1 MGVRIAGFP
10 CILQIIGEPSSKMM
24 TEMSETEKK
33 RVAEQI
39 ATLGEE
45 GLKSKR
51 QRLEKATDD
60 NEVHCS
66 YVEMFFSYS
75 FSGSESYDMFL
86 WTSLDVKSFP
96 TTAYEPICCTK
107 IPSLQSNSKQTV
119 PLSFCTKRRIVNSRL
134 RNSSLRTSCP
144 ISFRVRL
151 SRDFP
156 KWSEPVMSHSHM

>member
-1 MGVRIAGFP
+1 
-10 CILQIIGEPSSKMM
+10 MM
-24 TEMSETEKK
+24 TEMSDTEKK

-75 FSGSESYDMFL
+75 FSGLESYDMFL
-86 WTSLDVKSFP
+86 WKSLDVKSFP
-96 TTAYEPICCTK
+96 TTAYAPNCFTEIYSPRSTT
-107 IPSLQSNSKQTV
+107 KQTV
-119 PLSFCTKRRIVNSRL
+119 PSFFLHEVLNCEF
-134 RNSSLRTSCP
+134 SLA
-144 ISFRVRL
+144 
-151 SRDFP
+151 
-156 KWSEPVMSHSHM
+156 KQ

>member
-1 MGVRIAGFP
+1 MGVLIAGFP

-33 RVAEQI
+33 RVAEQM

-75 FSGSESYDMFL
+75 FLGLESYTL
-86 WTSLDVKSFP
+86 RAVALRW
-96 TTAYEPICCTK
+96 
-107 IPSLQSNSKQTV
+107 
-119 PLSFCTKRRIVNSRL
+119 PLL
-134 RNSSLRTSCP
+134 AG
-144 ISFRVRL
+144 
-151 SRDFP
+151 
-156 KWSEPVMSHSHM
+156 

>member
-75 FSGSESYDMFL
+75 FSGLESYDMFL

-107 IPSLQSNSKQTV
+107 IPSLQSTAKQTV

-156 KWSEPVMSHSHM
+156 KNGANQS

>member
-39 ATLGEE
+39 VTLGEE

-75 FSGSESYDMFL
+75 FSGFL
-86 WTSLDVKSFP
+86 VLQYVSVDV
-96 TTAYEPICCTK
+96 T
-107 IPSLQSNSKQTV
+107 
-119 PLSFCTKRRIVNSRL
+119 
-134 RNSSLRTSCP
+134 
-144 ISFRVRL
+144 
-151 SRDFP
+151 
-156 KWSEPVMSHSHM
+156 

>member
-39 ATLGEE
+39 TTLGEE

-75 FSGSESYDMFL
+75 FSGLLVLQYVSV
-86 WTSLDVKSFP
+86 DV
-96 TTAYEPICCTK
+96 T
-107 IPSLQSNSKQTV
+107 
-119 PLSFCTKRRIVNSRL
+119 
-134 RNSSLRTSCP
+134 
-144 ISFRVRL
+144 
-151 SRDFP
+151 
-156 KWSEPVMSHSHM
+156 